1 MLVMPANAPDAVPS
15 ESDTPQ
21 PVDTQPV
28 DTQPVDTQPVS
39 ADAAKSEVGAP
50 DDVRER
56 FRAALEHKRTG
67 GPGADGA
74 HGGGK
79 TGTATTNSK
88 VQRTFRRRAGG

>member
-1 MLVMPANAPDAVPS
+1 MLVMPANPEDSS
-15 ESDTPQ
+15 ESAAPA
-21 PVDTQPV
+21 V
-28 DTQPVDTQPVS
+28 
-39 ADAAKSEVGAP
+39 AKSDEGAP
-50 DDVRER
+50 DDVRAR

>member
-1 MLVMPANAPDAVPS
+1 MHVMPSTPDAS
-15 ESDTPQ
+15 EAT
-21 PVDTQPV
+21 T
-28 DTQPVDTQPVS
+28 
-39 ADAAKSEVGAP
+39 KSEAAP
-50 DDVRER
+50 TSDAPTETAVEPAHAADDDVRER

-79 TGTATTNSK
+79 TGNATTNSK

>member
-1 MLVMPANAPDAVPS
+1 MNVMPAN
-15 ESDTPQ
+15 
-21 PVDTQPV
+21 
-28 DTQPVDTQPVS
+28 S
-39 ADAAKSEVGAP
+39 ADTEQPKSPTESQSTPARTPESVTEVEAANAAAPGSTAAP

-56 FRAALEHKRTG
+56 FRAALEHKRAG

>member
-1 MLVMPANAPDAVPS
+1 MLAMPANSAESGHANQPTTDSAEAETTAPAK
-15 ESDTPQ
+15 
-21 PVDTQPV
+21 
-28 DTQPVDTQPVS
+28 
-39 ADAAKSEVGAP
+39 AATD

-79 TGTATTNSK
+79 TGTATSNSK